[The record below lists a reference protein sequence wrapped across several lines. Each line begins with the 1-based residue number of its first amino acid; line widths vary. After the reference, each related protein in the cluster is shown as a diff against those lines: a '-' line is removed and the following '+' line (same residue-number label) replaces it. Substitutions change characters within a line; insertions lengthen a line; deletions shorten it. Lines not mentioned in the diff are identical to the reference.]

1 MAIETVKNTT
11 GYKTFNHDRLDEFTV
26 TSPVVK
32 TGDIYKPMFDGA
44 CFFSLDLKKAN
55 YHVLKFY
62 HPNLVLNTH
71 TYEDFIGQF
80 TEFDY
85 IRKSKYIRQV
95 IFGNLN
101 PKK

>member
-1 MAIETVKNTT
+1 
-11 GYKTFNHDRLDEFTV
+11 
-26 TSPVVK
+26 
-32 TGDIYKPMFDGA
+32 MFDGA
-44 CFFSLDLKKAN
+44 FFFSLDLKKVN

-62 HPNLVLNTH
+62 YPNLVLNTH